1 MDLDKGPRL
10 TLVTLLDCWIQ
21 SVRVRRG
28 NHGKQCMGNQM
39 KIPLPKMTLCRQIFP
54 DEAIKDPAETL
65 AMLMTASWIPGK
77 VRPGQTVA
85 ITGGSRGIAT
95 IVPLTRSMVAVLKS
109 LGARPFVV
117 NAMGS
122 HGGATAE
129 GQKDLL
135 SSLGMTEEHLGC
147 PVTVGMEVDQ
157 VGELPDGF
165 PVLCDRNAAQADHI
179 IVINRIKAH
188 TAVTG
193 PIQSGLCKM
202 CTVGLGKVEQASR
215 IHHYGPSRMGRII
228 RNAASL
234 LIGKT
239 PVLAGVGIVEN
250 AYGEVARLD
259 LVRPEEIPATDERL
273 LVEMHR
279 LMANLPCSKLDLLVV
294 EEMGKRHSGTGLDP
308 HVIGR
313 WRIWGEPE
321 PESPRIERVA
331 VLGLDPS
338 SHGNAQG
345 VGLADLITERLFRE
359 IDLKKT
365 YMNTLTSTYVQRG
378 MIPVIGGSD
387 RETIEKALY
396 SIPLIREGQPRIAWI
411 PNTNQIEEI
420 ALSPAAFSECRPEVS
435 LKKLREIDWTFDE
448 TGLLIPWGKEQEV
461 WPRH

>member
-1 MDLDKGPRL
+1 ME
-10 TLVTLLDCWIQ
+10 
-21 SVRVRRG
+21 
-28 NHGKQCMGNQM
+28 
-39 KIPLPKMTLCRQIFP
+39 LPKMTLCRQTFP
-54 DEAIKDPAETL
+54 REAVPSPAETL
-65 AMLMTASWIPGK
+65 ASLMNESWIPGK
-77 VRPGQTVA
+77 VRPGQAVA
-85 ITGGSRGIAT
+85 ITGGSRGIAA
-95 IVPLTRSMVAVLKS
+95 IVPLTRAMVSVLKS
-109 LGARPFVV
+109 LGAHPFVV

-122 HGGATAE
+122 HGAATAE
-129 GQKDLL
+129 GQKELL
-135 SSLGMTEEHLGC
+135 TSLGMTEENLGC

-165 PVLCDRNAAQADHI
+165 PVLCDRNAARADHI

-202 CTVGLGKVEQASR
+202 CTVGLGKVGQASR
-215 IHHYGPSRMGRII
+215 IHRYGPSRMGRII
-228 RNAASL
+228 RNAASV

-250 AYGEVARLD
+250 AYGEVARLE
-259 LVRPEEIPATDERL
+259 LVRPEEIPAADERL

-279 LMANLPCSKLDLLVV
+279 LMAKLPCSELDLLVI

-345 VGLADLITERLFRE
+345 MGLADLITERLFRD
-359 IDLKKT
+359 IDRPKT

-387 RETIEKALY
+387 RETIEKAVY
-396 SIPLIREGQPRIAWI
+396 SIPLVRADQIRIAWI
-411 PNTNQIEEI
+411 RNTNDLEYV
-420 ALSPAAFSECRPEVS
+420 ALSPAALARCGQETLIEPVGSVG
-435 LKKLREIDWTFDE
+435 WQFDE
-448 TGLLIPWGKEQEV
+448 NNLLIPWEKE
-461 WPRH
+461 

>member
-1 MDLDKGPRL
+1 MDSK
-10 TLVTLLDCWIQ
+10 
-21 SVRVRRG
+21 
-28 NHGKQCMGNQM
+28 M
-39 KIPLPKMTLCRQIFP
+39 KMPLPKMTLCRQIFP
-54 DEAIKDPAETL
+54 REAINDPAESL
-65 AMLMTASWIPGK
+65 ASLIKSSWIPGK

-85 ITGGSRGIAT
+85 ITGGSRGIAA
-95 IVPLTRSMVAVLKS
+95 IVPLTQAIVSVLQS

-135 SSLGMTEEHLGC
+135 SSLGMTEERLGC

-165 PVLCDRNAAQADHI
+165 PVLCDRNAAKADHL
-179 IVINRIKAH
+179 IVINRIKVH

-202 CTVGLGKVEQASR
+202 CTVGLGKVGQASR
-215 IHHYGPSRMGRII
+215 IHRYGPSRMGQVI
-228 RNAASL
+228 RNAASM
-234 LIGKT
+234 LIEKT
-239 PVLAGVGIVEN
+239 PVLAGVAIVEN
-250 AYGEVARLD
+250 AYGEVAKLE
-259 LVRPEEIPATDERL
+259 LVRPEEIPSTDERL

-279 LMANLPCSKLDLLVV
+279 LMAKLPCSELDLLVI
-294 EEMGKRHSGTGLDP
+294 EEMGKRHSGSGIDT
-308 HVIGR
+308 HVTGR

-321 PESPRIERVA
+321 PESPRIQRIA

-345 VGLADLITERLFRE
+345 VGLADLITERLFRK

-396 SIPLIREGQPRIAWI
+396 SIPLLREGQPRVAWI
-411 PNTNQIEEI
+411 PNTNHIEEI
-420 ALSPAAFSECRPEVS
+420 ALSPAACAECRPEAS
-435 LKKLREIDWTFDE
+435 LEKLREIDWTFDE
-448 TGLLIPWGKEQEV
+448 TGLLIPWGKELEA

>member
-1 MDLDKGPRL
+1 
-10 TLVTLLDCWIQ
+10 
-21 SVRVRRG
+21 
-28 NHGKQCMGNQM
+28 M
-39 KIPLPKMTLCRQIFP
+39 KMELPKMTLCRQTFP
-54 DEAIKDPAETL
+54 RETVPLPAERL
-65 AMLMTASWIPGK
+65 ASLMNESWIPGK

-85 ITGGSRGIAT
+85 ITGGSRGIAA
-95 IVPLTRSMVAVLKS
+95 IVPLTQAMVAIIKG

-122 HGGATAE
+122 HGAATAE
-129 GQKDLL
+129 GQKELL
-135 SSLGMTEEHLGC
+135 ISLGMTEENLGC

-165 PVLCDRNAAQADHI
+165 PVLCDRNAARADHI

-202 CTVGLGKVEQASR
+202 CTVGLGKVAQASR
-215 IHHYGPSRMGRII
+215 IHRYGPSRMGQII
-228 RNAASL
+228 RSAATM
-234 LIGKT
+234 LIAKT

-250 AYGEVARLD
+250 AYGEVARLE

-279 LMANLPCSKLDLLVV
+279 LMAKLPCPELDLLVI
-294 EEMGKRHSGTGLDP
+294 EEMGKRYSGSGIDT
-308 HVIGR
+308 HVTGR

-321 PESPRIERVA
+321 PESPRIQRIA

-345 VGLADLITERLFRE
+345 VGLADLITERLFNQ

-365 YMNTLTSTYVQRG
+365 YMNALTCTYVQRG
-378 MIPVIGGSD
+378 MIPIIGGSD
-387 RETIEKALY
+387 RETIEKTLY
-396 SIPLIREGQPRIAWI
+396 SIPLIQEGGARVAWI
-411 PNTNQIEEI
+411 PNTNYIEEI
-420 ALSPAAFSECRPEVS
+420 ALSPAALGECGPDAHLE
-435 LKKLREIDWTFDE
+435 KLREIDWNFDG
-448 TGLLIPWGKEQEV
+448 TGRIIPWGKE
-461 WPRH
+461 

>member
-1 MDLDKGPRL
+1 
-10 TLVTLLDCWIQ
+10 
-21 SVRVRRG
+21 
-28 NHGKQCMGNQM
+28 M
-39 KIPLPKMTLCRQIFP
+39 KMELPKMTLCRQTFP
-54 DEAIKDPAETL
+54 RETVPSPVETL
-65 AMLMTASWIPGK
+65 TSLMNASWIPGK
-77 VRPGQTVA
+77 VRTGQSVA
-85 ITGGSRGIAT
+85 ITGGSRGIAA
-95 IVPLTRSMVAVLKS
+95 IVPLTKAMVAVLKE

-135 SSLGMTEEHLGC
+135 SSLGMTEERLGC
-147 PVTVGMEVDQ
+147 PVRAGMEVDQ

-165 PVLCDRNAAQADHI
+165 PVLCDRNAARADHI
-179 IVINRIKAH
+179 IVINRVKAH

-215 IHHYGPSRMGRII
+215 IHRYGPSRMGLII
-228 RNAASL
+228 RNAASM
-234 LIGKT
+234 LIEKT

-250 AYGEVARLD
+250 AYGEVARIE

-279 LMANLPCSKLDLLVV
+279 LMAKLPCAELDLLVI
-294 EEMGKRHSGTGLDP
+294 EEMGKRHSGSGIDT
-308 HVIGR
+308 HVTGR

-321 PESPRIERVA
+321 PESPRIQRIA

-359 IDLKKT
+359 IDRPKT
-365 YMNTLTSTYVQRG
+365 YMNSLTSTYVQRG

-396 SIPLIREGQPRIAWI
+396 SIPLIQEGPPRVAWI
-411 PNTNQIEEI
+411 TDTNHIEEI
-420 ALSPAAFSECRPEVS
+420 ALSPAALCGCGPDARPE
-435 LKKLREIDWTFDE
+435 KLREIDWEFDE
-448 TGLLIPWGKEQEV
+448 TGRIIPWGKE
-461 WPRH
+461 